1 MSKRVSKPAAKQLR
15 WRISRIKG
23 TPAAE
28 IGTVTASDEASAI
41 AKAIKEFGIPTSQQP
56 RLVARRIA

>member
-1 MSKRVSKPAAKQLR
+1 MSKRSKPAAKQLR
-15 WRISRIKG
+15 WRISRIKS

-28 IGTVTASDEASAI
+28 IGTVTASDAESAI
-41 AKAIKEFGIPTSQQP
+41 RKAIEEYQIPKPHHS

>member
-1 MSKRVSKPAAKQLR
+1 MSKRSKPAAKPLR
-15 WRISRIKG
+15 WRISRIKS

-28 IGTVTASDEASAI
+28 IGTVFAPDAETAI
-41 AKAIKEFGIPTSQQP
+41 RKAIEEFQIPKLQHS